1 MWSFLKPEHP
11 WITRTICTSSA
22 ASMKNMRLLR
32 SRRLIKTRL
41 PLNKMATPP
50 RTIRAR
56 ESFAKDLERVEMRIT
71 PSDAWTDCGGS
82 FEKLGTDV
90 MEELETA

>member
-1 MWSFLKPEHP
+1 LDHPHNLHFVRCLDEEHE
-11 WITRTICTSSA
+11 ITQVEEADKDTSA
-22 ASMKNMRLLR
+22 IEQK
-32 SRRLIKTRL
+32 
-41 PLNKMATPP
+41 ATPP

-56 ESFAKDLERVEMRIT
+56 KSFAKDLERVEMRIT